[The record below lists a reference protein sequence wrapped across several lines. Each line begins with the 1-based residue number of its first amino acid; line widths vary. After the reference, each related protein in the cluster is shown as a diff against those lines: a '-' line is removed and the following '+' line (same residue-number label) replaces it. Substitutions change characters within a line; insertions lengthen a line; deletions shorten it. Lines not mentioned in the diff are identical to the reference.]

1 MLTDQEFDTL
11 RKAKATM
18 AELSVLHDPKDPRK
32 ALPRTP
38 EQETAYR
45 EALATVRSMMLL
57 LGKIITPLEAAE

>member
-1 MLTDQEFDTL
+1 MLTDQQFEVL
-11 RKAKATM
+11 RKAKAIM

-57 LGKIITPLEAAE
+57 LGEIIPPLGAVE